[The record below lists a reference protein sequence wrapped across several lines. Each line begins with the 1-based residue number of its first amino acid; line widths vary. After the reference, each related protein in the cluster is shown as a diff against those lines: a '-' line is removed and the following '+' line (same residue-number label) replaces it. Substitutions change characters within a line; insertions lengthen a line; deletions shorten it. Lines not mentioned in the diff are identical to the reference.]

1 MTAVISHAITMTILL
16 PYHMEVYFFASKM
29 SNESE
34 HSNSEFY
41 YPGQLS
47 DAQFFKYQ
55 LTPKMKGKSQNGN
68 QKLFVLV

>member
-1 MTAVISHAITMTILL
+1 
-16 PYHMEVYFFASKM
+16 MEVYFFASKM

-41 YPGQLS
+41 YQGQLS
-47 DAQFFKYQ
+47 DAEFFKHQ
-55 LTPKMKGKSQNGN
+55 FTPKMKGKSQNGN